1 MNLPSGYAI
10 ALLIVI
16 STLHFSRN
24 ELPTDW
30 REYVGFAVAGL
41 LFWWCL
47 KPLRS
52 DGLVDAGAHDETDQ
66 GIAFRLG
73 KSLKRV
79 RRRLGGSL

>member
-16 STLHFSRN
+16 STLHFTRN

-52 DGLVDAGAHDETDQ
+52 DSLVDADAHEQTRQ
-66 GIAFRLG
+66 SFAFRLG
-73 KSLKRV
+73 QLFKRS
-79 RRRLGGSL
+79 RRDRPRIR